1 MEKIYGKYAQ
11 LKNMYNV
18 SVVNYMDGTLA
29 KMSVQSQTNFFI
41 KNRQFKEFSK
51 FKVVPLEKLLKT
63 FMGMNLGF
71 FGCDTCK
78 RDTLKIDVQ

>member
-11 LKNMYNV
+11 FKNMYNV

-29 KMSVQSQTNFFI
+29 KLSVQSQTKFLI

-51 FKVVPLEKLLKT
+51 FKGVHLENLLQT
-63 FMGMNLGF
+63 FMGMNLGL
-71 FGCDTCK
+71 FGCGTCK
-78 RDTLKIDVQ
+78 RDVLKIDVQ

>member
-11 LKNMYNV
+11 FKNRYNV

-29 KMSVQSQTNFFI
+29 KMSVQSQTNFSI

-51 FKVVPLEKLLKT
+51 SKGVPLENLLKT
-63 FMGMNLGF
+63 FMGMNLRF
-71 FGCDTCK
+71 FGCGTC
-78 RDTLKIDVQ
+78 